1 MSLLLQA
8 LQKAAK
14 NREGHAPA
22 PEDERNAAD
31 SALALES
38 VPDPQ
43 PAARFDDKPAQDLEE
58 LTIADEEELFGPD
71 ATMAGREP
79 RLGLPGADDAVP
91 PAPAAVRAAS
101 RAGARDTDPSAQA
114 ATILRASESKGTGVI
129 DWIRDRPVHAFAIA
143 GGIFGVFY
151 GAYVYLQIF
160 HPAVLRGDFLR
171 KPALQ
176 ARTPPP
182 PASPLSPP
190 QQPIAAPQPAPSA
203 APIATVAA
211 AAPSV
216 APGTSGSSG
225 KTDARVAVSPAKAV
239 ARGNERDRAADER
252 MLDEEAEGDVVDE
265 APRKPS
271 ARRSA
276 RKAQVE
282 VDTVTFDDAVSVKS
296 PEARPA
302 PSLGTLMRA
311 WEALQSGRYQEAQTL
326 YDEVA
331 SVEPDNVDA
340 LLGLGALAALRANTE
355 QASRMYGRALELDPR
370 NTAAQAGLISII
382 GQADPQLSESRL
394 KQLLA
399 REPSGFLYF
408 ALGNLYAKQS
418 LWAQAQQA
426 YFQAYQLQPDNPDYA
441 YNLAVGLEHL
451 GQSKIALNYY
461 RRAIELRS
469 LRGRAEFDQARVEE
483 RIGQLAARVGN
494 Q

>member
-14 NREGHAPA
+14 NREGQGPAPDEEAPAAALSIDPVADPA
-22 PEDERNAAD
+22 PEPEQHFEDEP
-31 SALALES
+31 E
-38 VPDPQ
+38 
-43 PAARFDDKPAQDLEE
+43 DLEE
-58 LTIADEEELFGPD
+58 LTIADEEALFGPD
-71 ATMAGREP
+71 ATTATREP
-79 RLGLPGADDAVP
+79 RLGLADEEAAPP
-91 PAPAAVRAAS
+91 PAPPGRTDFT
-101 RAGARDTDPSAQA
+101 ARERSPSAQA
-114 ATILRASESKGTGVI
+114 ATILRASESKGTGMI

-151 GAYVYLQIF
+151 GAYVYLQIA
-160 HPAVLRGDFLR
+160 HPALLRGEFLR
-171 KPALQ
+171 RPPLQ
-176 ARTPPP
+176 AKQPP
-182 PASPLSPP
+182 PALPLSPP
-190 QQPIAAPQPAPSA
+190 QPAVAQAPEPAPGPAASTAVATASA
-203 APIATVAA
+203 APIPPARADAPAT
-211 AAPSV
+211 APS
-216 APGTSGSSG
+216 
-225 KTDARVAVSPAKAV
+225 KPAT
-239 ARGNERDRAADER
+239 RAATRSQDGDER
-252 MLDEEAEGDVVDE
+252 MFDETQDAEVVAE
-265 APRKPS
+265 APRP
-271 ARRSA
+271 APPRRSP

-282 VDTVTFDDAVSVKS
+282 VDNVTFDDAVSVRS
-296 PEARPA
+296 PEPRL
-302 PSLGTLMRA
+302 PSSYGTLTRA

-331 SVEPDNVDA
+331 STEPDNVDA
-340 LLGLGALAALRANTE
+340 LLGLGALAGLRGNTE

-418 LWAQAQQA
+418 LWSQAQQA

-451 GQSKIALNYY
+451 GQSKLALNYY
-461 RRAIELRS
+461 RRAIELRT
-469 LRGRAEFDQARVEE
+469 LRGRAEFDQVRVEE
-483 RIGQLAARVGN
+483 RIGQLAARVGD